1 MLTSTCSLSCSQS
14 YYHWLLITLAS
25 LQPFQSFFALKSPIS
40 LSISSLCVV
49 PYSIFLRKLK
59 SMISLFFHFN
69 ISSSPCP
76 ALVSTDTILLLFTCI
91 FCHTSILVESVC
103 FLTPLPYPPLY
114 TLGLGLFS
122 IHSIPGLTSPEMASS
137 IHFHSQITVMSHIMM
152 FWPTKDSGPLRL

>member
-14 YYHWLLITLAS
+14 HYHWLLITLAS

-91 FCHTSILVESVC
+91 FCHTSILVESVSSLPSPTHPYIPWALVFSPFTL
-103 FLTPLPYPPLY
+103 FLASPHQKWPLP
-114 TLGLGLFS
+114 FIS
-122 IHSIPGLTSPEMASS
+122 IAKLQSWAT
-137 IHFHSQITVMSHIMM
+137 
-152 FWPTKDSGPLRL
+152 